1 MQQSYVSSVTEL
13 QLLLMAFGNAD
24 REIDIQEFSEW
35 CMREKNKQLNKRSL
49 GLNPNLPFYKGLC
62 DKHPEKFRYRTD
74 GDTIFLIFR

>member
-1 MQQSYVSSVTEL
+1 
-13 QLLLMAFGNAD
+13 
-24 REIDIQEFSEW
+24 
-35 CMREKNKQLNKRSL
+35 MREKNKQLNKRSL